1 MTLITYITRVH
12 FADGILEEA
21 LRSELEVNKYNRPF
35 VLVDQNRAKHEE
47 EALQRTLAGIPNKR
61 SIKLYECVD
70 GLPHEDV
77 AADIAKQYAGEKCDV
92 LLALG
97 SNSIIDQAK
106 LAMVYIGHEKSLS
119 RFTLAEA
126 GSRLIGEQSL
136 PTLYVVPS
144 IRGFCSSVSAHA
156 KLVQTNNVHGR
167 LMCRKLVPTV
177 TICDPTL
184 TSDQDAAT
192 TASTGVDA
200 ISRCL
205 EAYLSPNY
213 NPPAD
218 GIAFDGLRR
227 AMQYLPKV
235 LREEQLEYRREMMA
249 AKLNSGLALQK
260 GLGKTQV
267 IADALQ
273 EASGLNIDLGSIRRI
288 LLPNIVKLHVEQGN
302 PKLRALADLF
312 GLKSPDDIAGYL
324 EDFLADLPLDK
335 RLSGLGVEE
344 QIIPRAAEYSA
355 NAMSNM
361 LGLDAIEASRVE
373 SMLAGA
379 I

>member
-1 MTLITYITRVH
+1 MTLITYISRVH

-21 LRSELEVNKYNRPF
+21 LRSELEVNKHNRPF
-35 VLVDQNRAKHEE
+35 VLVRENRNQHEE
-47 EALQRTLAGIPNKR
+47 DALERLLAGIPNKR
-61 SIKLYECVD
+61 FIKLFECDD
-70 GLPHEDV
+70 GIPRENV
-77 AADIAKQYAGEKCDV
+77 AVEIAKQYHDEKCDM
-92 LLALG
+92 LIALG

-106 LAMVYIGHEKSLS
+106 LSKVYIAHNKSLS
-119 RFTLAEA
+119 RFILAEA
-126 GSRLIGEQSL
+126 GSRLIGEQPL
-136 PTLYVVPS
+136 PTLYAVPS
-144 IRGFCSSVSAHA
+144 IRGFCSSISAHA
-156 KLVQTNNVHGR
+156 KLLQANNVHGR

-184 TSDQDAAT
+184 TSDQDAVT
-192 TASTGVDA
+192 TASTAVDA

-218 GIAFDGLRR
+218 GIAFDGPRR

-235 LREEQLEYRREMMA
+235 LREEDIEYRREMMA

-260 GLGKTQV
+260 GLGTTQI

-273 EASGLNIDLGSIRRI
+273 AASGLDIDLGSIRRI
-288 LLPNIVKLHVEQGN
+288 LLPIIIQMNVEQEN
-302 PKLRALADLF
+302 PKLHALADLF
-312 GLKSPDDIAGYL
+312 GLNNPSEITGYI
-324 EDFLADLPLDK
+324 ENFLADLPLNN

-344 QIIPRAAEYSA
+344 KAIPRAAEYSA

-361 LGLDAIEASRVE
+361 LGLDAMGASRVE
-373 SMLAGA
+373 TMLAGA

>member
-77 AADIAKQYAGEKCDV
+77 AAEIAKQYADEKCDV

-126 GSRLIGEQSL
+126 GSRLIGEQPL

-288 LLPNIVKLHVEQGN
+288 LLPNIVKMNVEQGN

-324 EDFLADLPLDK
+324 EDFLADLPLNK

>member
-21 LRSELEVNKYNRPF
+21 LRSELEINKHNRPF
-35 VLVDQNRAKHEE
+35 VLVRENRDDYEE
-47 EALQRTLAGIPNKR
+47 DALERLLAGIPNKR
-61 SIKLYECVD
+61 SIKLYECAD
-70 GLPHEDV
+70 GLPQEDV
-77 AADIAKQYAGEKCDV
+77 AVDIAKQYHANKSDV
-92 LLALG
+92 LLVQG
-97 SNSIIDQAK
+97 SDSTIDLAK
-106 LAMVYIGHEKSLS
+106 LSMVYIGHKKSLS
-119 RFTLAEA
+119 RFTIAEA
-126 GSRLIGEQSL
+126 GSRLIGEQPL
-136 PTLYVVPS
+136 PTLYAVPT
-144 IRGFCSSVSAHA
+144 IHGFCSSVSAHA
-156 KLVQTNNVHGR
+156 KLVQTNGTHGR

-184 TSDQDAAT
+184 TSHQDAET

-235 LREEQLEYRREMMA
+235 LQEENIEFRREMMA
-249 AKLNSGLALQK
+249 AKLNSALALQK
-260 GLGKTQV
+260 GLGTTQI
-267 IADALQ
+267 IADGLQ
-273 EASGLNIDLGSIRRI
+273 AACNHHIDLGSIRRI
-288 LLPNIVKLHVEQGN
+288 LLPYIVKMNVDQKN

-312 GLKSPDDIAGYL
+312 GVEKPTDILAYI
-324 EDFLADLPLDK
+324 EDFLADLPLNN
-335 RLSGLGVEE
+335 RLSGLGVKEKE
-344 QIIPRAAEYSA
+344 IPRAAEYSA

-373 SMLAGA
+373 TMLSGA

>member
-35 VLVDQNRAKHEE
+35 VLVRGNRDQNEE
-47 EALQRTLAGIPNKR
+47 EALQRLLAGAPNKR
-61 SIKLYECVD
+61 CIKLFECD
-70 GLPHEDV
+70 DCLPCENV
-77 AADIAKQYAGEKCDV
+77 AIDIAKQYHGEKCDV
-92 LLALG
+92 LIALG
-97 SNSIIDQAK
+97 SNSLIDQAK
-106 LAMVYIGHEKSLS
+106 IAKVYIGHNKPLS
-119 RFTLAEA
+119 RFTVAEA
-126 GSRLIGEQSL
+126 GSRRIGEQAL
-136 PTLYVVPS
+136 PTLYAVPS
-144 IRGFCSSVSAHA
+144 IQGFDTSVSAHA
-156 KLVQTNNVHGR
+156 KLVQNNNKHGR

-184 TSDQDAAT
+184 TSGQDAVT

-200 ISRCL
+200 IARCL

-227 AMQYLPKV
+227 GVQYLPKV
-235 LREEQLEYRREMMA
+235 LCEENLEYRREMMA
-249 AKLNSGLALQK
+249 AMLNSGLALQK
-260 GLGKTQV
+260 GLGTSQV

-273 EASGLNIDLGSIRRI
+273 EATGLNIDLGSVRRI
-288 LLPNIVKLHVEQGN
+288 LLPNIVRMNVEQGN

-312 GLKSPDDIAGYL
+312 GLKSPADIETYL
-324 EDFLADLPLDK
+324 EGFLANLPLSN
-335 RLSGLGVEE
+335 RLSGLGVQEKN
-344 QIIPRAAEYSA
+344 IHRAAEYSA
-355 NAMSNM
+355 NIMSNM
-361 LGLDAIEASRVE
+361 LGLDAIEASQVE
-373 SMLAGA
+373 NMLVGA